1 MTICERIQ
9 QVRKYYR
16 LSRRAFGDQLGVSEN
31 VIVNIE
37 MDRLK
42 RPEQKEPIYKL
53 ICEKFRISDNWL
65 RTGEGEMFQ
74 TLSEDEEFDQICAE
88 IQMSDDEF
96 IKSIIQAYWKLPET
110 KKAVV
115 RELIDSISAN
125 KKSGGDTSGNN

>member
-9 QVRKYYR
+9 QVRKYYG
-16 LSRRAFGDQLGVSEN
+16 LSRRAFGDQLGVSES

-53 ICEKFRISDNWL
+53 ICEKFRISDSWL
-65 RTGEGEMFQ
+65 RTGEGEMLQ
-74 TLSEDEEFDQICAE
+74 ALSEDEEFDQICAE
-88 IQMSDDEF
+88 IQLSEDEF
-96 IKSIIQAYWKLPET
+96 IKNVIRAYWKLPEN

-115 RELIDSISAN
+115 RELIDSISEN
-125 KKSGGDTSGNN
+125 KKSGGNSSGCD